1 MKNFNDTWKSFLTE
15 GGFSGQQPLHEVS
28 EDELE
33 HIITA
38 IDLRPEDLA
47 FNHLFKNKKR
57 LVIEFPTINT
67 SSDLGQFMQ
76 LWDDMGYEVDWEK
89 GIVSAVKEAPLDFEA
104 EADEILRGDAEWF
117 WLPSETK
124 MRKIKMKI
132 GKFFSKIYAMTEKYN
147 AINAK
152 IVAEEGD
159 DHVTIGD
166 EEKVL
171 GKKEWDRYD
180 NLRNQLRMYI
190 GPTKYNTG
198 VLTLSKIKE
207 LAEYWQ
213 LKADWIKK
221 NLHTAT
227 NNDYSIIITRDPI
240 DVWRMADFDNI
251 SSCHSPPS
259 RSGQV
264 GEYYKCALAEA
275 HGHGAVAYV
284 VKTQELAEL
293 LRDEGAIERFD
304 LSEPANEIVAIENW
318 DSAKKAEWYWNYGDV
333 YGADPADRENTRE
346 KQALLQQA
354 ATKLGVT
361 PETLEQYV
369 NNFLTKKDRWE
380 GIVSEEEYN
389 MALANYEELK
399 KTQRDISALDDEEI
413 FHDDA
418 RGYLNNVDGLEPVS
432 RVRLRQL
439 RYWDTEDDIAPAG
452 HVDFSASTELAV
464 GERRVYGSRIPG
476 LTERIEEWLIKNQ
489 EQAMESVPK
498 KDGKINLDAFVAFGG
513 SHADTTIRTM
523 ITNLFDVGSTDV
535 VGYVSQDNET
545 EESLDANLAI
555 GLDVRWDNE
564 CEEIATRWNNLYAI
578 CKIDYEVEDDGG
590 GGVYIG
596 ISAGLEI
603 SWEMDEWNSLPNPI
617 AGSDAADY
625 LNDLGLGYIDDSGAS
640 IHKRIIWPA
649 GTPRE
654 KRQETIVFVCNIN
667 IEGLPTFGGQAVAYD
682 PEMFDDFGQAVNE
695 DVDDRRDM
703 LQAVL
708 TQYFKQQG
716 YISGSP
722 LYTLGHEID
731 NGEID
736 SYEWDLTAT
745 EDYEDDYDFISATC
759 SVWVDPYDEEIEIRP
774 SILENILNSRD
785 YNILVR
791 SKIHK
796 MGTTEEHFVNSKT
809 IVDRTTNV
817 DQPEFLVKHT
827 MELHYNSS
835 KPQVQAF
842 RQIVDNVDDE
852 DELKAIFMSS
862 LKEILNARLP
872 AAIQQPSVNE
882 SKYLVNTW
890 KEFLKG

>member
-67 SSDLGQFMQ
+67 STDLGQFMQ

-104 EADEILRGDAEWF
+104 EVDEILRGETEWS
-117 WLPSETK
+117 WVPSETK

-284 VKTQELAEL
+284 VKTQELSEL
-293 LRDEGAIERFD
+293 LR
-304 LSEPANEIVAIENW
+304 
-318 DSAKKAEWYWNYGDV
+318 K
-333 YGADPADRENTRE
+333 
-346 KQALLQQA
+346 
-354 ATKLGVT
+354 
-361 PETLEQYV
+361 
-369 NNFLTKKDRWE
+369 
-380 GIVSEEEYN
+380 
-389 MALANYEELK
+389 
-399 KTQRDISALDDEEI
+399 RDISALDDEEI
-413 FHDDA
+413 FHDDQ